1 MTTDIYRGNE
11 KLRIITAFES
21 GRGFTVPYTMIF
33 RFWKPDAID
42 YYAEKNVYSANMTKA
57 LEYHWK
63 LLKEYFA
70 KGWRRVKAVDHD
82 QQKKETL

>member
-21 GRGFTVPYTMIF
+21 GRGFTVPSTMIF

-42 YYAEKNVYSANMTKA
+42 YYAEKKVYSANMTKA
-57 LEYHWK
+57 LEYHRK